1 MKNLLSEMSKCLEG
15 CVNSLKTQ
23 DKNLTTDLKYEMVT
37 LNLFYIE
44 TPSDEQFES
53 VEWGL
58 WGLFISPQH
67 AFERIYLLAS
77 QFALPFPA
85 VSLGFSLPTYC
96 LS

>member
-1 MKNLLSEMSKCLEG
+1 MSKCLEG

-23 DKNLTTDLKYEMVT
+23 DKNFNADLKYEMVT

-77 QFALPFPA
+77 HYP
-85 VSLGFSLPTYC
+85 SLPSALGSRWPLIVC
-96 LS
+96 HRN